1 MAELRITVVEG
12 QHAGD
17 VLEAQVNPSE
27 IELDRAVVWRQQ
39 PKKGPADLEFESAEP
54 AQMAFEL
61 LFDGAKTS
69 VSVQPQLDKLREFS
83 SVDAVL
89 HRPPKVRVSWGSG
102 AGVMPTFDGVI
113 ESVAVRYTMFA
124 DSGVPLRAT
133 ADVKLTE
140 AANLRVHAP

>member
-1 MAELRITVVEG
+1 MAKLRITAVEG
-12 QHAGD
+12 RHQGE
-17 VLEAQVNPSE
+17 VLEAQLNPGE
-27 IELDRAVVWRQQ
+27 IELDRAVTWQRQSH
-39 PKKGPADLEFESAEP
+39 KGPADLEFERAEP
-54 AQMAFEL
+54 VRMAFEL
-61 LFDGAKTS
+61 LFGDAETS
-69 VSVQPQLDKLREFS
+69 ESVQPQLDKLREFS
-83 SVDAVL
+83 SVDDVL

-124 DSGVPLRAT
+124 ESGVPLRAT

>member
-1 MAELRITVVEG
+1 MVGLRIVAVEG
-12 QHAGD
+12 QHEGE

-27 IELDRAVVWRQQ
+27 IELDRALVWGQQ
-39 PKKGPADLEFESAEP
+39 PKKGPADLEFERVEP

-61 LFDGAKTS
+61 VFDGAKTS
-69 VSVQPQLDKLREFS
+69 ASVQPQLDKLRELG

-89 HRPPKVRVSWGSG
+89 HRPPKVRVSWGSV

-124 DSGVPLRAT
+124 ESGVPLRAT
-133 ADVKLTE
+133 ADVKLRE
-140 AANLRVHAP
+140 AADLRVHAP